1 MSSPKLEQQIYEI
14 SANVRR
20 TLNIIVR
27 VIWRSTIR
35 HERRR
40 EEKLFSLKREIKI
53 IIHTDL
59 SLS

>member
-40 EEKLFSLKREIKI
+40 EEKLFFLKREIKI